1 MNKKGIFVPT
11 LVILS
16 ILIFV
21 YLNFQLNP
29 EFSSDY
35 RFKFIDVVG
44 GEIGLQKQMFDSEQE
59 IKYLVY
65 EAVDVLFI
73 NGICED
79 WRICNPVERY
89 LDEFY
94 LIFDEIYEGRYDV
107 RFDGLD
113 FIASKD
119 VEFSKKDF
127 VVKTR
132 HDFNYNV
139 GFSEVILD
147 ELYNNC
153 KSVKSCDSLGECK
166 AICSEDEI
174 YLNLEYPID
183 LEFVKSIKFKVS
195 KRGELI

>member
-35 RFKFIDVVG
+35 KFKFIDVVS
-44 GEIGLQKQMFDSEQE
+44 GELDLQKQMFDSEQE
-59 IKYLVY
+59 IKYNSY
-65 EAVDVLFI
+65 EAVGVLF
-73 NGICED
+73 NDGICED
-79 WRICNPVERY
+79 WRTCNPVERY
-89 LDEFY
+89 LDEFS
-94 LIFDEIYEGRYDV
+94 LIFDELYEGDYEV
-107 RFDGLD
+107 RFNGFD

-127 VVKTR
+127 TIKTK
-132 HDFNYNV
+132 HTFNYNL
-139 GFSEVILD
+139 GFDEEILK
-147 ELYNNC
+147 ELYNTC
-153 KSVKSCDSLGECK
+153 KNVKSCDLLGECK

-174 YLNLEYPID
+174 YLNLDYPID

-195 KRGELI
+195 KREELI